1 MAVRMGQEGTVAS
14 RAAQPHKGL
23 RTEAQGS
30 WLSPLVLDLG
40 CDAAVGSQLELQ
52 KAR

>member
-14 RAAQPHKGL
+14 RAAQP
-23 RTEAQGS
+23 RTDAQGS